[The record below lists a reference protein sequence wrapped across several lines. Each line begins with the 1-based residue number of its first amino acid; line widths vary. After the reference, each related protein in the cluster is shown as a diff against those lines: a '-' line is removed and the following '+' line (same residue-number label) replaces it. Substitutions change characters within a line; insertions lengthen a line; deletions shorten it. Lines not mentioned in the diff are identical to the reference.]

1 MINSQA
7 FFTGLKSLKGA
18 RSPALPLA
26 ACFVAL
32 GALLKDAGF
41 NIQQSAASSFFT
53 YALPG
58 QLVMAESLLL
68 GASIVNIFLAVW
80 LVNFRL
86 YPMTVSLFPLLEH
99 KSQPKW
105 KYYLS
110 CHFLAVSSWLIAKD
124 TYKKINAK
132 YRIDFW
138 IGIGT
143 ATWSVAIFS
152 TIIGYVA
159 SDFLNKDILIGL
171 AIINPIYFICMM
183 IGAMKTFQ
191 ISSSVILGSI
201 LGPAF
206 YFLSP
211 GWCILFGGF
220 IAGTIAFF
228 IGEKNGNS
236 YNNGNYCYIFSN
248 IPFQIFR
255 SR

>member
-7 FFTGLKSLKGA
+7 FFSGLKSLRGA
-18 RSPALPLA
+18 RSPAIPLA
-26 ACFVAL
+26 ACFIAL

-110 CHFLAVSSWLIAKD
+110 CHFLAVTSWLIAKEN
-124 TYKKINAK
+124 YKEINK
-132 YRIDFW
+132 KNRIDFW
-138 IGIGT
+138 IGIGLG
-143 ATWSVAIFS
+143 TWSTAIVM
-152 TIIGYVA
+152 TIIGYLA
-159 SDFLNKDILIGL
+159 ADSLNKEMLIGL
-171 AIINPIYFICMM
+171 AIVNPIYFFCMM
-183 IGAMKTFQ
+183 ISAMEDIAIATS
-191 ISSSVILGSI
+191 IILGTT
-201 LGPAF
+201 LGPVI
-206 YFLSP
+206 FLFSEE
-211 GWCILFGGF
+211 WSLLFAGL
-220 IAGTIAFF
+220 IAGTVAFLV
-228 IGEKNGNS
+228 GEKNGK
-236 YNNGNYCYIFSN
+236 
-248 IPFQIFR
+248 
-255 SR
+255 

>member
-1 MINSQA
+1 MINFKI
-7 FFTGLKSLKGA
+7 FFKGLSSLKGS
-18 RSPALPLA
+18 RSPAIPLA

-41 NIQQSAASSFFT
+41 NLQQSAASSLFT

-68 GASIVNIFLAVW
+68 GASIINIFIAVW

-110 CHFLAVSSWLIAKD
+110 CHFLAVTSWLIAKES
-124 TYKKINAK
+124 YKNINRK

-143 ATWSVAIFS
+143 GTISVAILM
-152 TIIGYVA
+152 TIFGYLSA
-159 SDFLNKDILIGL
+159 DYLNKNMMIGL
-171 AIINPIYFICMM
+171 AIVNPVYFFCMM
-183 IGAMKTFQ
+183 ISAMKNQ
-191 ISSSVILGSI
+191 SISLAVISGTI
-201 LGPAF
+201 LGPVI
-206 YFLSP
+206 Y
-211 GWCILFGGF
+211 LFSTEWALLF
-220 IAGTIAFF
+220 AGLISGSIAFL
-228 IGEKNGNS
+228 IGGKNGV
-236 YNNGNYCYIFSN
+236 
-248 IPFQIFR
+248 
-255 SR
+255 